1 MFHMSEPAQTFKNH
15 AKLDP
20 LFHFFLAPV
29 SIFLLIWSLVHA
41 YKAGTIDSILIA
53 AGFLVLFV
61 TIGKMRGYSL
71 KVQDRVIRLEERLR
85 LQALCSGS
93 VQSRI
98 PELTEKQLIALRF
111 ASDGE
116 AAALAAKALDEK
128 LEPKQI
134 KTAVQKWRADW
145 FRV

>member
-1 MFHMSEPAQTFKNH
+1 MFHMSEPVQTFQNH
-15 AKLDP
+15 ARFDP

-29 SIFLLIWSLVHA
+29 SIILLIWSLVHV
-41 YKAGTIDSILIA
+41 YKARTIDSILIA

-61 TIGKMRGYSL
+61 AIGKMRGYSL

-93 VQSRI
+93 VQNRI

-116 AAALAAKALDEK
+116 AATLATKAMDER
-128 LEPKQI
+128 LAPKQI
-134 KTAVQKWRADW
+134 KAAVQKWRADH